1 MKSTPSPFSLQTG
14 DGYTLAACHYAAD
27 APRAAVLI
35 CGATGVRQRFYAAF
49 ASWLAEQ
56 GCAVLTFDYRGIGDS
71 LHGAHPRLSRARK
84 QDWGEHDMP
93 AALAALAQRHPNL
106 PLFLVGHSVGGQLI
120 GLMPNHGLLS
130 GVVQVA
136 ASSGYVG
143 GIRRP
148 TRWAAQLLLSLY
160 IPATSRLFGYAPAKR
175 IGWGEDLPPGIARQW
190 ARWCLQPGYVLNGFE
205 REIRQHYY
213 DEFRAPIVSIAASD
227 DPIATR
233 ANVDDLLRLFT
244 RAPQRRQRLE
254 PARYGLKHIGHIDL
268 FRPALSRLWPEVLA
282 GLHMGPA
289 APV

>member
-1 MKSTPSPFSLQTG
+1 MATSPTRLPLQTR
-14 DGYTLAACHYAAD
+14 DGHSLAACHYATAN
-27 APRAAVLI
+27 PHTAVLI

-49 ASWLAEQ
+49 AGWLAEQ
-56 GCAVLTFDYRGIGDS
+56 GYAVLTFDYRGIGDS
-71 LHGAHPRLSRARK
+71 LRGAHPRHSRARK

-93 AALAALAQRHPNL
+93 TALDALAQRHPGL

-148 TRWAAQLLLSLY
+148 TRWAARLLLALY
-160 IPATSRLFGYAPAKR
+160 IPLTSRLFGYAPAKR

-190 ARWCLQPGYVLNGFE
+190 ARWCLRPGYVLNGFE
-205 REIRQHYY
+205 REIREHYY
-213 DEFRAPIVSIAASD
+213 DEFRAPIVSLTASD

-244 RAPQRRQRLE
+244 RAPQHRRRLE
-254 PARYGLKHIGHIDL
+254 PAGYGLKRIGHIDL

-282 GLHMGPA
+282 GLRPGSA
-289 APV
+289 TA